1 MENLSFKVY
10 VGVKKESKE
19 LAKQQGIKYDAGL
32 KKWYIVFNYDE
43 FISNEA
49 LKTNEFKPYSIEL
62 LGNVPNYKKYTYE
75 ISNILKQRNNIN
87 II

>member
-19 LAKQQGIKYDAGL
+19 LAKEQGIKYDVGL
-32 KKWYIVFNYDE
+32 KKWYKVFNYNE
-43 FISNEA
+43 FINNEE

-75 ISNILKQRNNIN
+75 ISNLLKQRNNIN

>member
-10 VGVKKESKE
+10 VGVKKECKE
-19 LAKQQGIKYDAGL
+19 LAKEQGIKYDVGL
-32 KKWYIVFNYDE
+32 KKWYKVFNYDE
-43 FISNEA
+43 FINNEE

-75 ISNILKQRNNIN
+75 ISNLLKQRNNIN